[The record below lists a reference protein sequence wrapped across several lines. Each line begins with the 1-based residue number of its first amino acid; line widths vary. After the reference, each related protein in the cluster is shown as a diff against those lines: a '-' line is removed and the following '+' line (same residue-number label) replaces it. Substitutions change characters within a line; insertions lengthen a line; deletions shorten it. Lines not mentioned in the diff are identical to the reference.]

1 MNNSLETSR
10 IVTGSLFI
18 IASIAVAFILNFA
31 QPFLVPLVIAL
42 LIRILIDPIIDYQ
55 IDYLHVHRIVAVFV
69 SLCLIVF
76 LFIIIVPFIGS
87 SVITFLQSADDYN
100 NKVLIL
106 IDLAISELKQ
116 FNIDKDELKFLRLN
130 LEYGHKCRKSRKL
143 FKKATGFDT
152 NSEKYKRCVLSK
164 GVQIND

>member
-76 LFIIIVPFIGS
+76 S
-87 SVITFLQSADDYN
+87 
-100 NKVLIL
+100 
-106 IDLAISELKQ
+106 Q
-116 FNIDKDELKFLRLN
+116 FP
-130 LEYGHKCRKSRKL
+130 
-143 FKKATGFDT
+143 
-152 NSEKYKRCVLSK
+152 
-164 GVQIND
+164 